1 MPLEVILDTN
11 IIIYLSEG
19 KFNLNFELERL
30 LTQEFNV
37 VILSACIA
45 ELEILAKREMKMKK
59 HLLFLEKLRKKITVI
74 NYNPE
79 TIPTTDEKIIAYATK
94 EPPEKV
100 VVTNDKDLKKKLRK
114 KGVPVIFVR
123 KKTYLQ
129 LLR

>member
-79 TIPTTDEKIIAYATK
+79 TIPTTDEKIIAYVTK

-123 KKTYLQ
+123 KKTHLQ
-129 LLR
+129 LLG